1 MATSKSKK
9 KVDFKFGESLVASAK
24 EAVDYTKGKNS
35 LKTSAAK
42 LVAEPPKYSPKS
54 IKDFR
59 SQFDLTQDLL
69 ANILGVKSSA
79 VKHWEQGIRIP
90 SASVRRLLQ
99 ILESDPSVLKK
110 IA

>member
-1 MATSKSKK
+1 MATGKSKK
-9 KVDFKFGESLVASAK
+9 KVNFEFGEALVSATR
-24 EAVDYTKGKNS
+24 EAVNYTRGKTS
-35 LKTSAAK
+35 LKASAAK
-42 LVAEPPKYSPKS
+42 LLAAPPEYSPKS

-69 ANILGVKSSA
+69 AQILGVKSSA
-79 VKHWEQGIRIP
+79 VKHWEQGIRVP

-99 ILESDPSVLKK
+99 ILESDPNVLKK